1 MYRNLSKYLM
11 FFMTITC
18 LSVAAIALRYAYI
31 CLPFLRSYLIIGVCV
46 VIVYLAIV
54 LWIICKMHGKQKS
67 LFHCLMLQIIPICMA
82 VGTFVIVPKL
92 QTRIYGRINKF
103 EQIFNDL
110 QSKQIASAQKLGIIP
125 LNARRDVV
133 AYLSQLELDKKLIK
147 ISSNSLYYVR
157 DLTHSIP
164 YLVPKAETLLS
175 DIAREFQTI
184 SGTNSRFEVTSVL
197 RTKEDVLKLQR
208 RNANATSNS
217 CHCYATTFDISY
229 VSFKTDVLHPKSKE
243 ELRAVLSQAVYDMR
257 KRGRCY
263 VKFENKQKCY
273 HITVR

>member
-1 MYRNLSKYLM
+1 M

-31 CLPFLRSYLIIGVCV
+31 CLPFLKSYLIIGIYI
-46 VIVYLAIV
+46 VIVYLAII
-54 LWIICKMHGKQKS
+54 LWIICKIHGKQKS

-92 QTRIYGRINKF
+92 QTRIYGKINKS
-103 EQIFNDL
+103 ELTFNDL

-125 LNARRDVV
+125 LNARRDVA
-133 AYLSQLELDKKLIK
+133 AYLNQSEQDKKLIK

-157 DLTHSIP
+157 DLTHSVP
-164 YLVPKAETLLS
+164 YLVPKAEALLS

-197 RTKEDVLKLQR
+197 RTKEDVSKLQG

-229 VSFKTDVLHPKSKE
+229 VSFKTDVLHLKSKE
-243 ELRAVLSQAVYDMR
+243 ELRAALSQAVYNIR
-257 KRGRCY
+257 KQGRCY

>member
-1 MYRNLSKYLM
+1 MYRNLSKYIM
-11 FFMTITC
+11 SIITIVC

-31 CLPFLRSYLIIGVCV
+31 CLPFLRTHLIIGICAA
-46 VIVYLAIV
+46 IVYLAIV
-54 LWIICKMHGKQKS
+54 IWAICKNQSKQKWLYHS
-67 LFHCLMLQIIPICMA
+67 LMLQIIPFCMA

-92 QTRIYGRINKF
+92 QTRIYGKIN
-103 EQIFNDL
+103 EAELTFNDL
-110 QSKQIASAQKLGIIP
+110 QSKQIVSAQKLGITP
-125 LNARRDVV
+125 LNARRDVAV
-133 AYLSQLELDKKLIK
+133 YLGQSELDKKLIK

-157 DLTHSIP
+157 ELTHSVP

-175 DIAREFQTI
+175 DIAREFQAI

-197 RTKEDVLKLQR
+197 RTKEDVSKLQR
-208 RNANATSNS
+208 RNANATPNS

-229 VSFKTDVLHPKSKE
+229 VSFKTDVLHPKSNK
-243 ELRAVLSQAVYDMR
+243 ELREALSQAVYNMR
-257 KRGRCY
+257 KKGHCY